1 MPTIIKRYPNRKLYN
16 TETKRYIT
24 LDGISTLI
32 KQSNEVQVL
41 DHTTGE
47 DLTTLT
53 LTQIIFEQEKKRGGF
68 LPKSVLTGLIQ
79 GGGERIGSL
88 RRTLGMPLDLLR
100 QVDDEIERRMKEMIT
115 QGEVARE
122 EGLRMLEK
130 LLSYGP
136 LGRTTENNGVEEA
149 PLDSTEVAVRRMLEE
164 RDIPSR
170 SEIQSLLDQLDDL
183 ASKLD
188 LMEQEESASAE
199 IN

>member
-24 LDGISTLI
+24 LEGIATLI

-47 DLTTLT
+47 DLTSLT

-100 QVDDEIERRMKEMIT
+100 HVDDEIERRMKEMIT

-136 LGRTTENNGVEEA
+136 LGRSAEDNGTVAAPPGDMEEA
-149 PLDSTEVAVRRMLEE
+149 VRSLLEE
-164 RDIPSR
+164 RDVPSR
-170 SEIQSLLDQLDDL
+170 SEIQNLLDQLDDL

-188 LMEQEESASAE
+188 LIEQEESASAE
-199 IN
+199 TP